1 MDSLNPET
9 RIIDLTVSQLM
20 AIITATINRA
30 QAPEERAEEK
40 EQAPQKW
47 LVYGIA
53 GIAAAFGCST
63 TTANRI
69 KKSGVIAPA
78 VRQDGRLIITDA
90 ELALSL
96 WNEHKQ
102 SSK

>member
-20 AIITATINRA
+20 AIITDTINRA
-30 QAPEERAEEK
+30 QAPEEK

-69 KKSGVIAPA
+69 KKSGVIDPA